1 MEKKLFIIEDDV
13 NILSALK
20 AKFSVENFR
29 VESDSGSTVIEEI
42 VKKINAIHPDFI
54 ILDLIL
60 PRVSGFDILSSIKSD
75 KEISG
80 IPVLVFT
87 NLSDAD
93 SKERSNQ
100 LGSDYYFIKSDF
112 TIDEFIEKIK
122 KIIANKEK

>member
-42 VKKINAIHPDFI
+42 VKKIKAIHPDFI